1 MGKYEDLER
10 LREVIRE
17 EFGGITEHI
26 KHGRRGRVQVPIP
39 EIPEYEYGESTGS
52 LIQGDPLGGQGG
64 QQDPYGPPQPGQGDD
79 DGDGDG
85 RPAPGTPI
93 PGQGDGDGDGEGD
106 DEGDDDAGEGGGSH
120 GYIGMSDEDFAELL
134 EDELGFELDPT
145 EQEEISEEKEGDL
158 KEERPTGPR
167 NLEREEKT
175 RKNAYKRTIAQHKET
190 DFIKELLK
198 IDGVEP
204 ADAFRWT
211 RNYDVDLD
219 IPGADTPINPPIV
232 NMIEQEFEDLYE
244 EVDEDERDTY
254 EDFEEFLDAVDR
266 KPVPRKI
273 LSGEEKM
280 EYRPEDRSYHATETD
295 QEEDTQLVVVNIRD
309 VSGSMNEQRRE
320 FTERIFWPINK
331 YLKGKYDQGVIVYVA
346 HDHDAWEVEETDFWG
361 LTAGGGTRIESA
373 YELTQAIFDG
383 EMEDYMNEAGTKNG
397 EPRILTD
404 KHPNEGYPVSE
415 WNRYVFGAGD
425 GGNTTPYEDLPELM
439 REIDANR
446 HGYVDIL
453 PWGGSK
459 SEQME
464 VLEDELG
471 DEDGYVF
478 STVND
483 RDDIIPTIKYFL
495 DEGGDD

>member
-17 EFGGITEHI
+17 EFGGVTEHI
-26 KHGRRGRVQVPIP
+26 KHGRGGRVQVPIP

-52 LIQGDPLGGQGG
+52 LIQGDPVDGMGGQG
-64 QQDPYGPPQPGQGDD
+64 QPQPGQGGDD
-79 DGDGDG
+79 AGQGDDDG
-85 RPAPGTPI
+85 RPAPGTPV
-93 PGQGDGDGDGEGD
+93 PGQGDGDGEGEGD
-106 DEGDDDAGEGGGSH
+106 DEGDDDAGEGSGSH
-120 GYIGMSDEDFAELL
+120 GYMGMSDEDFAELL

-158 KEERPTGPR
+158 KEEQRTGPR
-167 NLEREEKT
+167 SLEREKKT
-175 RKNAYKRTIAQHKET
+175 RKNAYKRAIAQHKET
-190 DFIKELLK
+190 DYIQEMLK
-198 IDGVEP
+198 IDGVGPEE
-204 ADAFRWT
+204 AFRWA
-211 RNYDVDLD
+211 RNMDIDGD
-219 IPGADTPINPPIV
+219 IPGADEQLDPPIR
-232 NMIEQEFEDLYE
+232 NMLENEFEDLYE
-244 EVDEDERDTY
+244 EIADDERDTY
-254 EDFEEFLDAVDR
+254 EDFEAFLDEVER
-266 KPVPRKI
+266 QTVPRKI
-273 LSGEEKM
+273 LKGEKKM

-309 VSGSMNEQRRE
+309 VSGSMNEQRRD
-320 FTERIFWPINK
+320 FTERVFWPINK
-331 YLKGKYDQGVIVYVA
+331 YLKGKYDEGAIIYVA
-346 HDHDAWEVEETDFWG
+346 HDHDAWEVEEADFWG
-361 LTAGGGTRIESA
+361 MTAGGGTRIESA

-383 EMEDYMNEAGTKNG
+383 DMEDYNSENGTKDG
-397 EPRILTD
+397 EPRINTED
-404 KHPNEGYPVSE
+404 HPSEGYPAE
-415 WNRYVFGAGD
+415 DWNRYVFGAGD
-425 GGNTTPYEDLPELM
+425 GGNTTPYDDLPELM

-459 SEQME
+459 SDQME

-483 RDDIIPTIKYFL
+483 RDDIIETIKYFL